1 MPSLRA
7 IRDRLDA
14 VLNIQKVTSAM
25 EIIASSRL
33 HRAQS
38 KATRIRPYLLA
49 MKTLLAKVS
58 RSSEIAIQLTKKEVK
73 KTGVIIVS
81 SDRGLCGSYNTA
93 LFHAADQFL
102 KSYDSRVVQLIL
114 FGRKAIQHYRHRN
127 YQIREE
133 VVDWGGKLPFEKIDQ
148 MSDEWFRLFQTN
160 ALDEIWLVYTHFV
173 SILTRQVTI
182 ERFLPLTKLE
192 DEEMNLKMEYIFETN
207 PAQIYTELLPRY
219 LSSKVQSVLNE
230 AYASELAARALAMKS
245 ATHNAE
251 EKIADLTQLRNKVR
265 QEGITREMIE
275 ITTGACRS

>member
-25 EIIASSRL
+25 ELIASSRL
-33 HRAQS
+33 HRAQA
-38 KATRIRPYLLA
+38 KAIRIRAYLMA

-58 RSSEIAIQLTKKEVK
+58 RSSDLAMQLGKKQVK

-81 SDRGLCGSYNTA
+81 SDRGLCGSYNNA
-93 LFHAADQFL
+93 IFHAADQFL
-102 KSYDSRVVQLIL
+102 KSYEAGAVELIL
-114 FGRKAIQHYRHRN
+114 FGRKASQLYRHRP
-127 YQIREE
+127 YKIREE
-133 VVDWGGKLPFEKIDQ
+133 ILDWGGKLPFEKIDQ
-148 MSDEWFRLFQTN
+148 LSDEWFRLFQVD
-160 ALDEIWLVYTHFV
+160 ALDEIWLIYTHFV

-182 ERFLPLTKLE
+182 ERFLPLARLE
-192 DEEMNLKMEYIFETN
+192 DEGMSLKMEYIFETN

-251 EKIADLTQLRNKVR
+251 EKIGDLTQLRNKVR

-275 ITTGACRS
+275 ITTGASRA